1 MVVED
6 CAFASALLFFTLLV
20 ALLLD
25 DDEDDDEDDDDD
37 DGNAFFPGRTLS
49 GRGGCSTSARPAT
62 ATSRSKAWSL
72 LKSDI
77 LTICGYTK

>member
-25 DDEDDDEDDDDD
+25 DDEDDDDDDDD
-37 DGNAFFPGRTLS
+37 DGNDFFPGRTLS

-72 LKSDI
+72 LKSAI
-77 LTICGYTK
+77 LIILI

>member
-25 DDEDDDEDDDDD
+25 DDEDDDDD
-37 DGNAFFPGRTLS
+37 DGNDFFPERTLS

-77 LTICGYTK
+77 LTILIYRKGLF